1 MTAPR
6 RTLALLGTAALA
18 AVSTRCSDGPTGP
31 TAAAA
36 GSITA
41 ADMLRRVAVLADDSM
56 RGRWTPSPELETAA
70 AYIAGEFARAGLRGG
85 APDGGYALRYPAG
98 GATAPNVIGILDG
111 GDAALRGEYVLV
123 VAHMDH
129 IGAGPESGCTAQGAD
144 SICNP
149 KRATAAAGKPAFCT
163 AQDADS
169 ICNGADDNASGTAG
183 MLEIAEAF
191 AQLDPRPRR
200 SVAFIAFSGE
210 ERGLWGS
217 QDYVAE
223 PAIPLQQT
231 AAVINLDMI
240 SRNDPGTVF
249 VTGLDSSSLGEVFAG
264 VARAH
269 RELGLAA
276 VPFVDVGRSDHEP
289 FAQRAIPY
297 LVFFAGLHQDY
308 HRPSDSADRIN
319 PDKAA
324 RVARLAFYVTLAVA
338 NAGARPVWHAGAA
351 MGRAVAGTVR

>member
-1 MTAPR
+1 MIAPR
-6 RTLALLGTAALA
+6 RTSALLGAVALA
-18 AVSTRCSDGPTGP
+18 AASTRCGDAPTAP
-31 TAAAA
+31 NAAAA

-41 ADMLRRVAVLADDSM
+41 ADMLHRVAVLADDSM
-56 RGRWTPSPELETAA
+56 RGRWTPSPELEATA

-85 APDGGYALRYPAG
+85 APDGGFALRYPAG
-98 GATAPNVIGILDG
+98 ATTAPNVIGILDG
-111 GDAALRGEYVLV
+111 GDPLLRAEYVLV

-129 IGAGPESGCTAQGAD
+129 VGADAGSGCTAQG
-144 SICNP
+144 
-149 KRATAAAGKPAFCT
+149 
-163 AQDADS
+163 ADS

-183 MLEIAEAF
+183 VLEIAEAY
-191 AQLDPRPRR
+191 ARLDARPRR

-217 QDYVAE
+217 QNYVAQ

-240 SRNDPGTVF
+240 SRNDPGAVL
-249 VTGLDSSSLGEVFAG
+249 VTGLDSSSLGQLFRD

-269 RELGLAA
+269 GELSLATTPFTDIGGSDHVPFAEQA
-276 VPFVDVGRSDHEP
+276 VP
-289 FAQRAIPY
+289 Y
-297 LVFFAGLHQDY
+297 LFLFAGLHQDY

-324 RVARLAFYVTLAVA
+324 RVARLAFYVALAVA
-338 NAGARPVWHAGAA
+338 NADARPVWHAGAA

>member
-1 MTAPR
+1 MIAPR

-18 AVSTRCSDGPTGP
+18 AVSARCTDGPTGP
-31 TAAAA
+31 NAAAA

-85 APDGGYALRYPAG
+85 APDGGYVLRYPAG
-98 GATAPNVIGILDG
+98 GATAPNVIAIVDG
-111 GDAALRGEYVLV
+111 GDSLLRAEYVLV

-129 IGAGPESGCTAQGAD
+129 IGAGPGSGCTAQG
-144 SICNP
+144 
-149 KRATAAAGKPAFCT
+149 
-163 AQDADS
+163 ADS

-183 MLEIAEAF
+183 VLEIAEAF

-217 QDYVAE
+217 SNYAAY

-240 SRNDPGTVF
+240 SRNDPGAVF
-249 VTGLDSSSLGEVFAG
+249 VTGLDSSSLGQLFDD

-269 RELGLAA
+269 PELNLEA
-276 VPFVDVGRSDHEP
+276 VPFTDIGRSDHEP
-289 FAQRAIPY
+289 FVWRAVPY
-297 LVFFAGLHQDY
+297 LFLFAGLHQDY
-308 HRPSDSADRIN
+308 HRSSDSADRIN

-324 RVARLAFYVTLAVA
+324 RVARLAFYVALQIA
-338 NAGARPVWHAGAA
+338 NETARPAWHAEAA
-351 MGRAVAGTVR
+351 MGGAVAGTVR